1 MSYNGVDHSQTDKQM
16 NEEKVK
22 QLLKE
27 LLEEIGQGDNSDEEL
42 LESAQRLQS
51 DIDSLLNPDVDSS
64 DNTIMDDMIALEARF
79 ASNHPVAEKIVRELV
94 NSLSRIGI

>member
-1 MSYNGVDHSQTDKQM
+1 M

-27 LLEEIGQGDNSDEEL
+27 LLEEIGQGENPDQEL
-42 LESAQRLQS
+42 LGSAQRLQS

-64 DNTIMDDMIALEARF
+64 DNTVLDDMIALEALF
-79 ASNHPVAEKIVRELV
+79 ATRHPVAEKIIRELV

>member
-1 MSYNGVDHSQTDKQM
+1 M

-22 QLLKE
+22 QLLQE
-27 LLEEIGQGDNSDEEL
+27 LLEEIGQGENPDEEL
-42 LESAQRLQS
+42 LGSAQRLQS

-64 DNTIMDDMIALEARF
+64 DNTVMDDMIALEAQF
-79 ASNHPVAEKIVRELV
+79 ATNYPVAEKIVRELV

>member
-1 MSYNGVDHSQTDKQM
+1 M

-27 LLEEIGQGDNSDEEL
+27 LLEEIAQGENPDQEL
-42 LESAQRLQS
+42 LGSAQRLQS
-51 DIDSLLNPDVDSS
+51 DIDSLLNPDVDSA
-64 DNTIMDDMIALEARF
+64 DNIVMDDMISLEAQF
-79 ASNHPVAEKIVRELV
+79 ATNYPVAEKIVRELV

>member
-1 MSYNGVDHSQTDKQM
+1 M

-27 LLEEIGQGDNSDEEL
+27 LLEEISQGENPDQEL
-42 LESAQRLQS
+42 LGSAQQLQS

-64 DNTIMDDMIALEARF
+64 DNTVLDDMIALEALF
-79 ASNHPVAEKIVRELV
+79 ATRHPVAEKIIRELV